1 MGLNCQLDK
10 AVSAS
15 SNEERVVSKEAKKDE
30 LSQSKERGVGWERDH
45 WIS

>member
-15 SNEERVVSKEAKKDE
+15 SNEERAVSREAKKD
-30 LSQSKERGVGWERDH
+30 LARVRNDGFGG
-45 WIS
+45 